1 VQPHNAAKARIGV
14 VIHNRD
20 RQPALYYAIIT
31 LEPLKKPSEEFMAWW
46 LTLPGAYGF
55 HSTLPMVAQIET
67 GNSAEEVR
75 RDARKIL
82 AEASNRLGY
91 FIAIYETPLITDP
104 PPRHYAFPAKRQTAT
119 QGWWLTGFMKLE
131 PQHNVRQWHVWP
143 AWLMNM
149 LDWFRGLFRPIHR
162 KTTRHIAR
170 LFQSNGL

>member
-1 VQPHNAAKARIGV
+1 MQPHNAAKARIGV

-75 RDARKIL
+75 RDARKSSQKR
-82 AEASNRLGY
+82 ATVSDASSPS
-91 FIAIYETPLITDP
+91 TK
-104 PPRHYAFPAKRQTAT
+104 RHSSPTLRRGTTHFRQNGKR
-119 QGWWLTGFMKLE
+119 
-131 PQHNVRQWHVWP
+131 P
-143 AWLMNM
+143 
-149 LDWFRGLFRPIHR
+149 HR
-162 KTTRHIAR
+162 A
-170 LFQSNGL
+170 GG